1 MFLGQ
6 TALIALGLVPLLFA
20 GWSNRRTA
28 LTYALLW
35 AMLAWL
41 AWLWSAAA
49 GTADAAYVSLA
60 LTSCAGVA
68 VLGARRPGAAAWN
81 AVVAGLL
88 AVQLLPLAHMY
99 LSGGSGQFG
108 QIWPAFVGATIAVG
122 LLSYLPTRLGIGATT
137 LLAACLLQMLQLRKP
152 DEALWRASII
162 LAGLS
167 PWLAAVPALVGKK
180 KGECDWLWRQF
191 RDRFGFL
198 WAQRLREQFNA
209 SARNAGLKLELGW
222 GGLRKTDGNVVS
234 ESDQAVG
241 RELLAALTQRFGLS

>member
-6 TALIALGLVPLLFA
+6 TALIALGLLPLMAA

-28 LTYALLW
+28 LTYALTW

-99 LSGGSGQFG
+99 LSGGSLEYC
-108 QIWPAFVGATIAVG
+108 AT
-122 LLSYLPTRLGIGATT
+122 LPTRVCAT
-137 LLAACLLQMLQLRKP
+137 
-152 DEALWRASII
+152 S
-162 LAGLS
+162 AGGL
-167 PWLAAVPALVGKK
+167 
-180 KGECDWLWRQF
+180 
-191 RDRFGFL
+191 
-198 WAQRLREQFNA
+198 LRELPK
-209 SARNAGLKLELGW
+209 RM
-222 GGLRKTDGNVVS
+222 
-234 ESDQAVG
+234 
-241 RELLAALTQRFGLS
+241 